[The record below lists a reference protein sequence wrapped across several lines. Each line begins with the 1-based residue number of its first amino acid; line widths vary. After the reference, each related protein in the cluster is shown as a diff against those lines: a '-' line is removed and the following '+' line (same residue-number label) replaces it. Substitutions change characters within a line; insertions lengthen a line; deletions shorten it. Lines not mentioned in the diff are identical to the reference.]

1 MAKKLETQDVNLMTD
16 QDPDPAATFNKL
28 WSVHQKALRTAQ
40 ANQGRARD
48 DLRKL
53 EDQTGTRAD
62 VVALLKK
69 LHKMEEDDA
78 REFLEQ
84 TFQRADWLGM
94 GVVRQLDL
102 FKGEQKNAAP
112 SEEISQARLLDDAY
126 FAGWDAQ
133 RSQKDR
139 TENNQTAGSELH
151 RKWDQGWLDS
161 LEAIGKE
168 MEPKGKRK
176 AAAGAEPKPN
186 KDRRGGADA
195 EAKPAAAVVPMTAAR
210 QRGGRRQE
218 AEAPAAEAAPED
230 SAPQEDDRDP
240 RDVDPMD
247 AARAHANLINLGNTK
262 H

>member
-133 RSQKDR
+133 RSQKTGPKTTRRQDL
-139 TENNQTAGSELH
+139 NCTANGT
-151 RKWDQGWLDS
+151 RDGWTAWRPLARRWS
-161 LEAIGKE
+161 
-168 MEPKGKRK
+168 RK
-176 AAAGAEPKPN
+176 ASARPLPVPN
-186 KDRRGGADA
+186 RSRTRIG
-195 EAKPAAAVVPMTAAR
+195 AAART
-210 QRGGRRQE
+210 RRRS
-218 AEAPAAEAAPED
+218 PPL
-230 SAPQEDDRDP
+230 PWCP
-240 RDVDPMD
+240 
-247 AARAHANLINLGNTK
+247 
-262 H
+262 